1 LREVCEVVTGG
12 DLFRSIMNALHISTR
27 EIIIQVEIRRGA
39 SLSEVYAD
47 DEKKAVGND
56 VTEELCAHTPYVLR
70 DEQTQSSKSYL
81 Q

>member
-1 LREVCEVVTGG
+1 M
-12 DLFRSIMNALHISTR
+12 DALHISTK
-27 EIIIQVEIRRGA
+27 EIIIQVGIRRGA
-39 SLSEVYAD
+39 SPLSEVYAD

-56 VTEELCAHTPYVLR
+56 VTEKLCAHTPYVLR